1 MAETVNLDVTTLEES
16 VSVTTTDGGTVEV
29 AVQAQRGETGATGA
43 TGAAGPNSVTGATT
57 TDFTTGQ
64 VLYANGINV
73 GSLSRSGIDTRT
85 SFPNDDVTAATSS
98 AVTGTLVRRDDSV
111 AQIVVEGLQS
121 LGPFGTVAADQ
132 TIVTKA
138 QFLFNK
144 SDVYL
149 ALDASPTVN
158 RAIAFPD
165 ASGTLALTSDLAPI
179 VISASAT
186 ATAGRQHINLATAT
200 YTDPTPSE
208 GAWFRVIVRNGAATL
223 GGTAYATSGTVIER
237 SYHSGAWAN
246 RAYNETPVLAANVAT
261 FLQTPSS
268 ANLAAAVTDETGT
281 GSLVFATS
289 PTITTPTIAR
299 SGNGTVTTFQDGSG
313 KTVTVETASFGTQV
327 ILNGTGG
334 TLGAYLTLNGQNES
348 WVNVIAA
355 SNTTDLR
362 WMRFGNGSNAQRD
375 RFSIQRLNDTATII
389 RATPFSLAN
398 NAPTNSFYMESDGR
412 IGFGTAT
419 PNARAIID
427 LTSTTQGFLPPRM
440 TTAQRDAISSPPAGL
455 MIYNTTTNKLNV
467 YTTAW
472 EAITSA

>member
-43 TGAAGPNSVTGATT
+43 TGAAGPNSVTSATT
-57 TDFTTGQ
+57 TNFTTGQ
-64 VLYANGINV
+64 VLYANGSNV

-85 SFPNDDVTAATSS
+85 SFPNDDVTAATASPDPDTIVKRNGTGDIVAASS
-98 AVTGTLVRRDDSV
+98 FLTNEGGGFSAGGITGFTNHQVTLNYPATTASRAWTFQDAD
-111 AQIVVEGLQS
+111 
-121 LGPFGTVAADQ
+121 GTVAHLSDIPAAL
-132 TIVTKA
+132 TYGTGVTTA
-138 QFLFNK
+138 
-144 SDVYL
+144 L
-149 ALDASPTVN
+149 AVN
-158 RAIAFPD
+158 IGSAGAFVVNGGALGTPS
-165 ASGTLALTSDLAPI
+165 SGTLTSCTDLPI
-179 VISASAT
+179 STGVS
-186 ATAGRQHINLATAT
+186 G
-200 YTDPTPSE
+200 
-208 GAWFRVIVRNGAATL
+208 L
-223 GGTAYATSGTVIER
+223 G
-237 SYHSGAWAN
+237 
-246 RAYNETPVLAANVAT
+246 ANVAT
-261 FLQTPSS
+261 FLATPSS

-398 NAPTNSFYMESDGR
+398 NAPTNSFYMHASGGVSYGNTTDPGAGN
-412 IGFGTAT
+412 IILNGNQIIIGTAQT
-419 PNARAIID
+419 PASA
-427 LTSTTQGFLPPRM
+427 
-440 TTAQRDAISSPPAGL
+440 TAAGTAGTICWDANYVYIC
-455 MIYNTTTNKLNV
+455 INTNTWRRIAHAT
-467 YTTAW
+467 W
-472 EAITSA
+472 